1 MVVAGTQR
9 IFGAGFILFQWFM
22 AVAATKRRVIEF
34 SMKSEV

>member
-9 IFGAGFILFQWFM
+9 IFGAGFFLFQRLM
-22 AVAATKRRVIEF
+22 AVAAPKRRVIEF